1 MCHLLISSW
10 PWMRD
15 QNLELEVR
23 VTAADAAL
31 PFFQAKPK
39 EPRVI
44 KTAAKEYVASANGVN
59 FTGPKSTRNA
69 EARKIIAPPPREGVN
84 GADFSPLEFLLGQG
98 MNGVPTGASSMGSFC
113 QNCTLC

>member
-1 MCHLLISSW
+1 
-10 PWMRD
+10 MRD

-31 PFFQAKPK
+31 PFFHAKPK
-39 EPRVI
+39 EPRFI

-59 FTGPKSTRNA
+59 VTGPKSTRNA
-69 EARKIIAPPPREGVN
+69 EARKIIAPPREGVD

-98 MNGVPTGASSMGSFC
+98 VNGVPTGASSMGSFC